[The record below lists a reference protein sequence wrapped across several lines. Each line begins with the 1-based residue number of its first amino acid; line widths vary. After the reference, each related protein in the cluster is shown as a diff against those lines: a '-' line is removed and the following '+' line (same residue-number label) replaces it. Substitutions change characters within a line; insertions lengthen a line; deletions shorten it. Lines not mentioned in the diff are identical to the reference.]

1 MNHPV
6 SRLLVF
12 TRVPRA
18 GQVKTRLIPQL
29 GAQGA
34 ADFHARLIRH
44 CLHTVTHAGLCP
56 VELWCAPS
64 CHDPFFQDCRRRY
77 GVELYDQAPGELGER
92 MHKALGSALARAES
106 AVLIGTD
113 IPSIETEDLDAA
125 FQALQQGKDAVVGP
139 ARDGGY
145 YLIGLKQPNRRL
157 FEGIRWGTSTV
168 FQETLARLQQLEM
181 DWLCLREHADVDTPD
196 DYRRLPDAIRLAAGP
211 GNPAVSGPD
220 DPALDG
226 NNKPDYH

>member
-1 MNHPV
+1 MNYPL

-12 TRVPRA
+12 TREPRA

-44 CLHTVTHAGLCP
+44 CLQRVTYAGLCP

-64 CHDPFFQDCRRRY
+64 CHDPFFQDCRERY

-92 MHKALGSALARAES
+92 MHNALGSALARAES
-106 AVLIGTD
+106 AILVGTD
-113 IPSIETEDLDAA
+113 IPSITAADLDTA
-125 FQALQQGKDAVVGP
+125 FQALHQGKDAVVGP

-145 YLIGLKQPNRRL
+145 YLIGLKQPDWRL
-157 FEGIRWGTSTV
+157 FQGISWGTSTV
-168 FQETLARLQQLEM
+168 FQETRLRLQRLDM
-181 DWLCLREHADVDTPD
+181 DWLRLREHADVDTPD
-196 DYRRLPDAIRLAAGP
+196 DYQRLPEAIKLAAGE
-211 GNPAVSGPD
+211 GNPGLSGQG
-220 DPALDG
+220 DPALGG
-226 NNKPDYH
+226 N